1 MAKSVQPETGAGE
14 GGSTGPKSFRATRR
28 ADIYDRIEAIAAE
41 YDATVGQTKRADGTR
56 TITVNLDAPKGE

>member
-1 MAKSVQPETGAGE
+1 MARNTKRRDEDTLSEE
-14 GGSTGPKSFRATRR
+14 GSAD
-28 ADIYDRIEAIAAE
+28 DIYDRIEAIASE